1 MKQGTAAGI
10 LESLRSLNKPWV
22 VLVAILALTFYLRLL
37 YFGQIIDGDVGNT
50 AYQAWRMAEGEVVI
64 DLEGPGKPPL
74 YPMFYA
80 LFIHFFGPSV
90 LGLKMFGMI
99 FVLLAVLA
107 VYWVANQAYGKNAGL
122 LAALLFG
129 VFSSGPMVEG
139 GTVNMETIL
148 HLPYILAVGLFL
160 KASVSG
166 RLRWYLL
173 AGLCAA
179 MAALV
184 KQVGG
189 VLFFLFLCYGIYEWW
204 SKKDTFLRKQCVYR
218 YVLLCAGALLPVIAL
233 IIFYHFHGYTLN
245 QLYDSMLGSNLRYI
259 QRGHEYTN
267 FLREF
272 FFSLKVI
279 LPENALLWVGAMFA
293 MACLVWRIWRG
304 QGQAIDRILLGWAFW
319 SFAVLW
325 VTGTFFY
332 HYYLQIIAPFSVL
345 TAFGIIT
352 AWKLL
357 KSLSPMFRFVA
368 QGVWTILLLI
378 MVIIFVKTDFKYFF
392 SYTPEEQTVFYHE
405 ALDGVFDGYG
415 IYNIIQQQVAHYIRT
430 NTEPTETI
438 YVWGIAPQIYFV
450 AQRKAATRYRN
461 NYNMSRLVSKN
472 SLKAL
477 EAYAPMVMKDLKK
490 SHPGCIVQIFRLED
504 FPELQ
509 TFIQDYYMVDRNI
522 EFDLP
527 PWKIRLYRRRLD
539 NRIIPNTPH
548 PSLPLKGR
556 GRYDSQPR

>member
-1 MKQGTAAGI
+1 
-10 LESLRSLNKPWV
+10 
-22 VLVAILALTFYLRLL
+22 
-37 YFGQIIDGDVGNT
+37 
-50 AYQAWRMAEGEVVI
+50 
-64 DLEGPGKPPL
+64 
-74 YPMFYA
+74 
-80 LFIHFFGPSV
+80 
-90 LGLKMFGMI
+90 
-99 FVLLAVLA
+99 
-107 VYWVANQAYGKNAGL
+107 
-122 LAALLFG
+122 
-129 VFSSGPMVEG
+129 
-139 GTVNMETIL
+139 
-148 HLPYILAVGLFL
+148 
-160 KASVSG
+160 
-166 RLRWYLL
+166 
-173 AGLCAA
+173 
-179 MAALV
+179 
-184 KQVGG
+184 
-189 VLFFLFLCYGIYEWW
+189 
-204 SKKDTFLRKQCVYR
+204 
-218 YVLLCAGALLPVIAL
+218 
-233 IIFYHFHGYTLN
+233 
-245 QLYDSMLGSNLRYI
+245 
-259 QRGHEYTN
+259 
-267 FLREF
+267 
-272 FFSLKVI
+272 
-279 LPENALLWVGAMFA
+279 
-293 MACLVWRIWRG
+293 
-304 QGQAIDRILLGWAFW
+304 
-319 SFAVLW
+319 
-325 VTGTFFY
+325 
-332 HYYLQIIAPFSVL
+332 
-345 TAFGIIT
+345 
-352 AWKLL
+352 
-357 KSLSPMFRFVA
+357 MFRFVA

-378 MVIIFVKTDFKYFF
+378 MVIIFVKADFKYFF

-415 IYNIIQQQVAHYIRT
+415 IYNIIQQQVANYIRT